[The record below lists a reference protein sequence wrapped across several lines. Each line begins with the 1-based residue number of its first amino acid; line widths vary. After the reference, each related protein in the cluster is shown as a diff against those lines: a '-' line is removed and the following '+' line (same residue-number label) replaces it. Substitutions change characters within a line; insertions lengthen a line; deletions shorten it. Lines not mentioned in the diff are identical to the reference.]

1 MKLKVLTPDKLIFD
15 QEVDSITL
23 PGTEGQMTILPTH
36 TAMVATLK
44 EGEMIARTAE
54 KILAKGKIRGGFVE
68 VLKNQVLVM
77 TKALQTL
84 EAGSL
89 SH

>member
-1 MKLKVLTPDKLIFD
+1 MRLKIVTREKLILD
-15 QEVDSITL
+15 QEVSSITL

-44 EGEMIARTAE
+44 
-54 KILAKGKIRGGFVE
+54 KGKVLGYEIEGGFVE
-68 VLKNQVLVM
+68 VLKDQVLVISK
-77 TKALQTL
+77 TGQTL
-84 EAGSL
+84 AKDRE